1 MELLN
6 RYLQAVKFWLPRDQQ
21 DDIITELGEDI
32 RSQVEE
38 RESELGRKLS
48 DSEMESILKER
59 GRPLLVAGRY
69 LPQRSLIGPLFF
81 PAYVFI
87 LKLVL
92 FCYLTPWVL
101 VWIGMMVFDPSFR
114 AHHSGMGVVP
124 DLFGLIWIHALTVF
138 TVVTIVFATLDL
150 AMNKTKFLD
159 DWSPRKLPPARDHD
173 RIPRAS
179 SAFEV
184 VMGAFFGIWWL
195 SMLWTLT
202 VIDMEGLRVTLS
214 PAWHHFFWIFLPIW
228 AVNTGLSTVNF
239 FHPYW
244 TRSRRLVH
252 AAATFVSAGVL
263 MVVVKIQ
270 PAVLVSFGSTKVSQV
285 VEASINLS
293 LAISFAVAALVCVII
308 GCADVWRAYSI
319 SKGAPR
325 LNHGMAV

>member
-6 RYLQAVKFWLPRDQQ
+6 RYLQAVKFWLPRAQQ
-21 DDIITELGEDI
+21 DDIITELGDDI

-38 RESELGRKLS
+38 RESGLGRKLT
-48 DSEMESILKER
+48 DAEMEAILKER

-81 PAYVFI
+81 PAYVFV

-92 FCYLTPWVL
+92 VCYLAPWVL
-101 VWIGMMVFDPSFR
+101 VWIGMMVFDPAFR
-114 AHHSGMGVVP
+114 AHHSGLGVMP
-124 DLFGLIWIHALTVF
+124 DLFSLIWIHALTVF
-138 TVVTIVFATLDL
+138 TVVTIVFAVLDL
-150 AMNKTKFLD
+150 AMNKTKFLS
-159 DWSPRKLPPARDHD
+159 DWTPRKLPPVRDHD

-184 VMGAFFGIWWL
+184 VMGGFFGIWWL

-202 VIDMEGLRVTLS
+202 VIDTESLRVTLA
-214 PAWHHFFWIFLPIW
+214 PAWHHFFWIFLPLW
-228 AVNTGLSTVNF
+228 AVNTGLSAANF
-239 FHPYW
+239 FRPYW

-252 AAATFVSAGVL
+252 AATNFVSAGVL
-263 MVVVKIQ
+263 MAVVKIQ
-270 PAVLVSFGSTKVSQV
+270 PAVLVSFGSIKVSQV
-285 VEASINLS
+285 AEVSINLS
-293 LAISFAVAALVCVII
+293 LAISFAIATLVCVIV
-308 GCADVWRAYSI
+308 GCVDVWRAYSI

>member
-6 RYLQAVKFWLPRDQQ
+6 RYLQAVKFWLPRGQQ
-21 DDIITELGEDI
+21 EDIILELGDDI
-32 RSQVEE
+32 RSQIED
-38 RESELGRKLS
+38 RETALGRKLS
-48 DSEMESILKER
+48 DAEMEAILKER

-81 PAYVFI
+81 PAYVFV

-92 FCYLTPWVL
+92 ICYLAPWVL
-101 VWIGMMVFDPSFR
+101 VWIGMMIFDPSYR
-114 AHHSGMGVVP
+114 AHHSGLGIAP
-124 DLFGLIWIHALTVF
+124 DLFVLWIHALTVF
-138 TVVTIVFATLDL
+138 MVVTMVFAVLDL
-150 AMNKTKFLD
+150 AMNKSKFLS

-184 VMGAFFGIWWL
+184 VMGGFFGIWWL

-202 VIDMEGLRVTLS
+202 VIDMEGLRVTLA
-214 PAWHHFFWIFLPIW
+214 PAWHHFFGIFLPIW
-228 AVNTGLSTVNF
+228 AVNTGLSAVNF

-252 AAATFVSAGVL
+252 AATNFVSAGVL
-263 MVVVKIQ
+263 MAVAKIQ

-285 VEASINLS
+285 AEASINLS
-293 LAISFAVAALVCVII
+293 LAISFAIATLVCII
-308 GCADVWRAYSI
+308 VGCVDLWRAYSI
-319 SKGAPR
+319 SKGTPK
-325 LNHGMAV
+325 LNHRLAV

>member
-6 RYLQAVKFWLPRDQQ
+6 RYLQAVKFWLPRAQQ
-21 DDIITELGEDI
+21 NDIIAELGEDI
-32 RSQVEE
+32 CSQVEE
-38 RESELGRKLS
+38 REIELGRKLS
-48 DSEMESILKER
+48 DSEMEAILKER

-81 PAYVFI
+81 PAYVFV

-92 FCYLTPWVL
+92 LCYLAPWVM
-101 VWIGMMVFDPSFR
+101 VWIGMMIFDPAYR
-114 AHHSGMGVVP
+114 ANHSGFGIAP
-124 DLFGLIWIHALTVF
+124 DLFVLWIHALTVF
-138 TVVTIVFATLDL
+138 SVVTVVFATLDL
-150 AMNKTKFLD
+150 AMNKSKFLS
-159 DWSPRKLPPARDHD
+159 DWSPRKLPPVRDHD

-184 VMGAFFGIWWL
+184 VMGGFFGIWWL

-202 VIDMEGLRVTLS
+202 VIDTENLRVTLS

-228 AVNTGLSTVNF
+228 AVNTGLSAVNF

-252 AAATFVSAGVL
+252 AATNFVSAGVL
-263 MVVVKIQ
+263 MAVVKIQ
-270 PAVLVSFGSTKVSQV
+270 PAVLVSLGSTKVSQV
-285 VEASINLS
+285 AEVSINLS
-293 LAISFAVAALVCVII
+293 LAISFAIATLVCVIV
-308 GCADVWRAYSI
+308 GCVDLWRAYSI